1 MMNYRIH
8 AGGAARALVLVGLA
22 LVAGLSLLAQNGNGP
37 GPMNGPGTC
46 ALCGT
51 APLQPLTATEIQW
64 LVLMREEEKLARDVY
79 TKLYQTWKLSV
90 FSNIAR
96 SEQRHFDAVG
106 VLIERYGV
114 TDPAL
119 AEAGKFSSPTLQALY
134 DQLVAK
140 GLVSAVAALQVGVAI
155 EQQDIDDLEKAIA
168 QTTAADVKRVY
179 ANLLAGSQN
188 HLEAFQSHLEIL
200 GVNP

>member
-1 MMNYRIH
+1 MNYRSSI
-8 AGGAARALVLVGLA
+8 GGSARGLALVGLA
-22 LVAGLSLLAQNGNGP
+22 LVAGLSLSAQNGP
-37 GPMNGPGTC
+37 GPMNGTGPCG
-46 ALCGT
+46 LCGT
-51 APLQPLTATEIQW
+51 TAIQPLTATETQW

-96 SEQRHFDAVG
+96 SEQRHFDAIG
-106 VLIERYGV
+106 VLIERYGI

-119 AEAGKFSSPTLQALY
+119 AQAGKFTSPTLQALY
-134 DQLVAK
+134 DELVAK

-155 EQQDIDDLEKAIA
+155 EEQDIDDLEKAIA

-188 HLEAFQSHLEIL
+188 HLDAFQSHLEIL
-200 GVNP
+200 AVNP